1 MKSWY
6 HAFVTA
12 WRLLTRAPWPGSARQ
27 DEKTQGRSVV
37 FYPFLGLV
45 LGASLFA
52 LALAVHGLPDLAAS
66 WVLLVWV
73 LLTGALHLDG
83 LADSADAWLGGHG
96 DRARSLKI
104 MKDPV
109 SGPAGVTAVVL
120 LLLIKFV
127 ALGQLLRQSDLL
139 ALLLVP
145 VFARLAVVAL
155 FLTTDYVRAG
165 GVGDAASRNVPRTT
179 AWLMC
184 LIVLLVILALFPR
197 LGAILVVTTVVTL
210 FAMRWLMLKR
220 IGGTTGD
227 TAGALIEVVE
237 AATLNTAVVYLMIQ

>member
-1 MKSWY
+1 MRSWC

-12 WRLLTRAPWPGSARQ
+12 WRLLTRIPWPGNTNH

-37 FYPFLGLV
+37 FYPLVGLV

-52 LALAVHGLPDLAAS
+52 LASVTQGLPDLAAS
-66 WVLLVWV
+66 WVLLAWV

-96 DRARSLKI
+96 DHERSLKI

-127 ALGQLLRQSDLL
+127 ALGQLLKQGDLL
-139 ALLLVP
+139 VLLLVP
-145 VFARLAVVAL
+145 VFARIAVVLL

-165 GVGDAASRNVPRTT
+165 GMGDAASRHLPRAT

-184 LIVLLVILALFPR
+184 LLVLAAALFLYPR
-197 LGAILVVTTVVTL
+197 LVVTLTTTMVVTL
-210 FAMRWLMLKR
+210 FALRWLMIKR

-227 TAGALIEVVE
+227 TAGASIEIVE
-237 AATLNTAVVYLMIQ
+237 AATLNAAVVYSVL